1 MNKILDVY
9 HGLYAKF
16 GPQNWWPVTKE
27 GEIAPKYHK
36 NINLTEKQQLEVCFG
51 AILTQNTNWKNVEK
65 AIFEL
70 NKISFIKNYP
80 QYLVGLKI
88 IFCSTV
94 GVMESAL

>member
-1 MNKILDVY
+1 MGIYNSLFS
-9 HGLYAKF
+9 KF
-16 GPQNWWPVTKE
+16 GPQLWWPVTESGKFHPE
-27 GEIAPKYHK
+27 YTGGPKNEEQK
-36 NINLTEKQQLEVCFG
+36 LEVCFG